1 MSAFDD
7 LRATLAA
14 APADAVCVWGTVD
27 QLRAVVAEH
36 DALREAQR
44 REAFV
49 ARHEERMA
57 CRCHACGAPENGA
70 PLRPEEQHLADEMLR
85 GVTP

>member
-14 APADAVCVWGTVD
+14 APADAVCVWGTVE

-36 DALREAQR
+36 DALRER
-44 REAFV
+44 RALV
-49 ARHEERMA
+49 SRAA
-57 CRCHACGAPENGA
+57 LDC
-70 PLRPEEQHLADEMLR
+70 DR
-85 GVTP
+85 GVRRRG

>member
-1 MSAFDD
+1 MSAIDA

-14 APADAVCVWGTVD
+14 APPDAVCVWGTVE

-36 DALREAQR
+36 DAMREAL

-49 ARHEERMA
+49 ARHEERLA
-57 CRCHACGAPENGA
+57 YRCHACGAPENGA
-70 PLRPEEQHLADEMLR
+70 PLRPEEQHLVDELLR
-85 GVTP
+85 GVEP